1 MCIRDRYNIS
11 LNDRLRGFVL
21 NGPIE
26 SVSITDNIV
35 FNTIED
41 DFPLFIDTPWD
52 GFAESVIVENNLFYI
67 DGVASHIQGTWNSEK
82 IGEWKYQ
89 KPISYKNISFKNNAY
104 SNIKDHNEEGM
115 RLLGNDESL
124 QSLIGRLSNDLLTK
138 ANFEKLI
145 RFLKESKYWDEIDRY
160 YTK

>member
-1 MCIRDRYNIS
+1 MNN
-11 LNDRLRGFVL
+11 L
-21 NGPIE
+21 
-26 SVSITDNIV
+26 
-35 FNTIED
+35 
-41 DFPLFIDTPWD
+41 
-52 GFAESVIVENNLFYI
+52 VENNLFYI

-138 ANFEKLI
+138 ANFEKLFKI
-145 RFLKESKYWDEIDRY
+145 GFC
-160 YTK
+160 